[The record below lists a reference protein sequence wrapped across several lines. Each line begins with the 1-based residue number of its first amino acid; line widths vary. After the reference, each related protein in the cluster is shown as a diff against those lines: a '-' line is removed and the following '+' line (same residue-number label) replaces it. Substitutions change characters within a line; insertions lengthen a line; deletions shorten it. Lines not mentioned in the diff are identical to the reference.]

1 MERREKNKIVVQ
13 LVIMALLILYVLA
26 CGCGVDR
33 MQEIK
38 DRHQVRKDQKEQ
50 RGEGRHK
57 WKGGP
62 FPQNRQF
69 IGY

>member
-1 MERREKNKIVVQ
+1 MTKQEKNKIIVQ

-33 MQEIK
+33 MQEI
-38 DRHQVRKDQKEQ
+38 RERRQVRKDQREM

-62 FPQNRQF
+62 FPQNKQF
-69 IGY
+69 TGY